1 MKKFEEI
8 LHLKTYTNHYGESMF
23 LVMDENYDLWFY
35 HDDCNKDFEDL
46 HLLLNDPMGF
56 KYVLTE
62 NEKNILMDFID
73 GSLEAMEDIWFIE
86 SIENNL

>member
-1 MKKFEEI
+1 MRKFEEI
-8 LHLKTYTNHYGESMF
+8 LHLKTYTNQYGETMQ

-35 HDDCNKDFEDL
+35 HDDCNKDFEDINIL
-46 HLLLNDPMGF
+46 SDYPMGF

-73 GSLEAMEDIWFIE
+73 DSLEAMEDIWFIE
-86 SIENNL
+86 SIENN

>member
-1 MKKFEEI
+1 MKEFKEI
-8 LHLKTYTNHYGESMF
+8 LYLKTYTNQYGEKMF

-35 HDDCNKDFEDL
+35 HDDCNKDFEDINI
-46 HLLLNDPMGF
+46 LLDYPMGF

-73 GSLEAMEDIWFIE
+73 GSLEAMEDILFIE
-86 SIENNL
+86 GIENI